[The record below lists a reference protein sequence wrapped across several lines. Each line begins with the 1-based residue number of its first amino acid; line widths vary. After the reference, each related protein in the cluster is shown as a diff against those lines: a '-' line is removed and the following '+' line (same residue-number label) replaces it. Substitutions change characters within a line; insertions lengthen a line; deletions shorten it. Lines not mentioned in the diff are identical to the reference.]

1 MCRLFGMHAGE
12 PVAATFWLLDAPD
25 SLAAQSHSNP
35 DGAGIGVFDPNGAPI
50 VDKQPLAAWDDPE
63 FATAARTLL
72 GSTSL
77 AHVRYASTGA
87 LKTENTHPFL
97 QDGRLCAHNGV
108 VEGLPQLE
116 ARLVDLDADSLVVGD
131 TDSERYFALITAE
144 IRNHDGDVA
153 AGIVAAVNWIA
164 DQIPFFCLNVII
176 TTATEVFALR
186 YPNTNEL
193 YVLPRAPGGHRG
205 GEHLDA
211 KSQLIR
217 AHAPALAGISSVLLA
232 SEPMDD
238 DPAWRPLGYG
248 ELLQIGPSLEITS
261 SFPFEAR
268 PRYQM
273 TLDDLNPTAAESQTA
288 IQVDNSVKQSSAG

>member
-25 SLAAQSHSNP
+25 SLVAQSHANP
-35 DGAGIGVFDPNGAPI
+35 DGAGIGVFDPNGTAI
-50 VDKQPLAAWDDPE
+50 VDKQPMAAWDDPE
-63 FATAARTLL
+63 FAMAARTLL

-87 LKTENTHPFL
+87 LKAENTHPFL

-116 ARLVDLDADSLVVGD
+116 ARLADLGADSLVGGD

-144 IRNHDGDVA
+144 IRNQDGDVA

-186 YPNTNEL
+186 YPDTNEL

-211 KSQLIR
+211 KSHLIR

-261 SFPFEAR
+261 SFPFEAK

-288 IQVDNSVKQSSAG
+288 IQVDNSVK

>member
-25 SLAAQSHSNP
+25 SLVAQSHANP
-35 DGAGIGVFDPNGAPI
+35 DGAGIGVFDPNGTAV
-50 VDKQPLAAWDDPE
+50 VDKQPIAAWDDPE

-87 LKTENTHPFL
+87 LKAENTHPFL

-108 VEGLPQLE
+108 VEGLPQLQ

-176 TTATEVFALR
+176 TTATAVFALR
-186 YPNTNEL
+186 YPDTNEL
-193 YVLPRAPGGHRG
+193 FVLPRAPGGHRG

-211 KSQLIR
+211 KSHLIR

-248 ELLQIGPSLEITS
+248 ELLQIGPSLEISS
-261 SFPFEAR
+261 SFPFEAK

-288 IQVDNSVKQSSAG
+288 IQVDSPAN